1 MNRLKVKVPAKC
13 VCDCVYVCVCVTVF
27 MCVCV
32 SGAVVACLFLTS
44 LSVQFVL
51 VLGGCGFVS
60 YV

>member
-1 MNRLKVKVPAKC
+1 MC
-13 VCDCVYVCVCVTVF
+13 VTVFNFMCVCVCVTVF